1 MKRMICLILPVFLLL
16 PLLAGCSSE
25 TPPQKPVDFYY
36 PVEAIYT
43 ENYSEGADGHSSPVI
58 RSEAAESLG
67 HENDYAYLLN
77 LYFRGPRDHSLHN
90 PFPKNL
96 TVVDLRLSGPTFVV
110 TVSREFADLMGI
122 DLTIAA
128 SCIAKTVQGLTGL
141 NTTQLEAQGATLD
154 GSSQITISCDRLL
167 EQDTVPETTASNEP

>member
-1 MKRMICLILPVFLLL
+1 MKRIICLILPVFLLL
-16 PLLAGCSSE
+16 PMLSACSSK

-36 PVEAIYT
+36 PVEAVYT
-43 ENYSEGADGHSSPVI
+43 ENYSEGSDGRSSPVI

-67 HENDYAYLLN
+67 HENDYLYLLN

-90 PFPKNL
+90 PFPPNL
-96 TVVDLRLSGPTFVV
+96 TVVDLRISGHTFVV
-110 TVSREFADLMGI
+110 TLSREFASLMGI

-141 NTTQLEAQGATLD
+141 RITQLEAQDATLD
-154 GSSQITISCDRLL
+154 GSSQIIISCDHLL
-167 EQDTVPETTASNEP
+167 EQDIVPETTGSDAP